1 MTSPLRE
8 RTLLLAARDVL
19 SKTAVI
25 EPVLNDYR
33 ASTGATHPLETALSD
48 LQAAISQYSELG

>member
-19 SKTAVI
+19 SKTAII

-33 ASTGATHPLETALSD
+33 ADTGVTHPLETALGD
-48 LQAAISQYSELG
+48 LQAAVDAYAEVG